1 MAEHADARQ
10 PADAVRRV
18 DPLRP
23 ADACVLGVD
32 IGAGSLKTT
41 VVDAQGRER
50 GSASHA
56 IATRTPHPGWSEQDP
71 EDWWKALCATVPR
84 ALADAGL
91 PPSSV
96 RAVAFSAGAHT
107 PVLADRDGR
116 VLRPA
121 ILWND
126 QRSGKESAE
135 LQASDGERILA
146 IALNRPSPT
155 WTLPQLMWVA
165 RHEPEVTRATR
176 RVYVAKDW
184 LRMRL
189 TGDWH
194 TDLTD
199 AVGTLIWDHHAARWS
214 EALCARIGWDPA
226 TLPPVVSPTTVVGAV
241 HEAAA
246 RATGLPAGTMVV
258 CGTSDTSAE
267 AFGAGADAPGAGVV
281 KLATAATVSVIGRAP
296 QVHPTLINYPFAIP
310 GMWYALTATNSCAS
324 AHRWLRDRFFLRA
337 GDDGSAVFSEMD
349 RLAGEVAPGAEGL
362 LFHPY
367 LQGERSPYW
376 DPLLRADFVGMT
388 MRHDR
393 GHFVRALYEGIAFS
407 LRDVLGQFRAQG
419 IDLAEARIVGGGAR
433 SALWRQIVADVLGV
447 RIVLPAVT
455 DASYGA
461 GLLAGVAAGFFA
473 DEASAALRGQGERAA
488 HDPDAARA
496 ARYDEL
502 FGLYKDT
509 QAALAPINHRLHAFA
524 QGA

>member
-1 MAEHADARQ
+1 MTGGAASA
-10 PADAVRRV
+10 ASG
-18 DPLRP
+18 PL
-23 ADACVLGVD
+23 DACVLGVD

-41 VVDAQGRER
+41 VVDARGRER
-50 GSASHA
+50 GSASHPV
-56 IATRTPHPGWSEQDP
+56 ATHTPHAGWSEQDP
-71 EDWWKALCATVPR
+71 EQWWTALCATVPR

-91 PPSSV
+91 PAASV

-107 PVLADRDGR
+107 PVLTGRDGR

-126 QRSGKESAE
+126 QRSGQESAE

-146 IALNRPSPT
+146 IALNKPSPT

-165 RHEPEVTRATR
+165 RHEPEVARATH

-199 AVGTLIWDHHAARWS
+199 AVGTLIWDHGAARWS

-226 TLPPVVSPTTVVGAV
+226 TLPPVVSPTTVVGTV
-241 HEAAA
+241 HAAAA
-246 RATGLPAGTMVV
+246 RATGLPEGTAVV

-267 AFGAGADAPGAGVV
+267 VFGAGADTPGAGVV
-281 KLATAATVSVIGRAP
+281 KLATAATVSVVGLAP

-324 AHRWLRDRFFLRA
+324 AHRWLRDRFFLRP
-337 GDDGSAVFSEMD
+337 GDDGAAVFAEMD
-349 RLAGEVAPGAEGL
+349 RMAGEMPVGADGL

-388 MRHDR
+388 MRHAP
-393 GHFVRALYEGIAFS
+393 GHFVRALYEGIACS
-407 LRDVLGQFRAQG
+407 LRDALGQFRAQG
-419 IDLAEARIVGGGAR
+419 IVLNEARIVGGGAR

-455 DASYGA
+455 DASYGV
-461 GLLAGVAAGFFA
+461 GLLAGVAAGFF
-473 DEASAALRGQGERAA
+473 ESAAAAARLAQGVRAA
-488 HDPDAARA
+488 HDPDPARA
-496 ARYDEL
+496 ARYDAL
-502 FGLYKDT
+502 FALYKDT
-509 QAALAPINHRLHAFA
+509 QAVLAPINHRLHAFA
-524 QGA
+524 QQR